1 MRACS
6 RPQRLGRLGV
16 GALLVVAACSP
27 AAGRVVRGSR
37 AAGASSTVT
46 GPIQGGT
53 VPRAGNEVLISNF
66 TFTPATLA
74 IRSGEKVR
82 WVNVDAVAHTVD
94 LSGVVS
100 SVLIRGDTYTQTFA
114 AAGTYSYTCSIHP
127 FMHGTIVV
135 SR

>member
-1 MRACS
+1 V
-6 RPQRLGRLGV
+6 GRFPEPG
-16 GALLVVAACSP
+16 
-27 AAGRVVRGSR
+27 
-37 AAGASSTVT
+37 
-46 GPIQGGT
+46 
-53 VPRAGNEVLISNF
+53 
-66 TFTPATLA
+66 TLA